1 MKSFFRSISIN
12 LLFNGLFFIYFFLIE
27 SVLKGEPGWK
37 ILYLPRIYF
46 QSLILI
52 NALHL
57 LWVFASIW
65 IKGMH
70 RVITLIMVLLFSA
83 YLLQYFFVRSE
94 ERRVGKECSSRW

>member
-1 MKSFFRSISIN
+1 MKFFYRSISIN

-57 LWVFASIW
+57 FWVFGSIW
-65 IKGMH
+65 VKGFY
-70 RVITLIMVLLFSA
+70 RVVTLLFVLVSA
-83 YLLQYFFVRSE
+83 AYCYSIFIYYTGVY
-94 ERRVGKECSSRW
+94 VCCTNAT